1 MLAALTS
8 HVTLL
13 FWLTGAQML
22 YKYLPISA
30 GLRKLVFYK
39 RHDLH
44 LLRHRPNQAEGG
56 SRLSLVGENS
66 LYPIAGVLPGR
77 ADQLRPHVPL
87 VDVNEAEAPLI
98 SYVLLCECLS
108 LSESILTSV
117 CAVIDQLRA
126 RCCGYSALY
135 VNCSVDQSDASQHP
149 QRPPHPH

>member
-1 MLAALTS
+1 
-8 HVTLL
+8 
-13 FWLTGAQML
+13 ML
-22 YKYLPISA
+22 YKYLPISV

-44 LLRHRPNQAEGG
+44 LLKQRPAPDAGASLAAGEGSLFPSYNLPATRTAE
-56 SRLSLVGENS
+56 ET
-66 LYPIAGVLPGR
+66 
-77 ADQLRPHVPL
+77 
-87 VDVNEAEAPLI
+87 PLI

-135 VNCSVDQSDASQHP
+135 VNVAVHE
-149 QRPPHPH
+149 

>member
-1 MLAALTS
+1 
-8 HVTLL
+8 
-13 FWLTGAQML
+13 ML

-44 LLRHRPNQAEGG
+44 LLKNRSHHPALGPRSSVAI
-56 SRLSLVGENS
+56 GENT
-66 LYPIAGVLPGR
+66 LYPIAGSLPIRSEG
-77 ADQLRPHVPL
+77 QRPLLPL

-98 SYVLLCECLS
+98 SYVLMCECLS
-108 LSESILTSV
+108 LSEPILTSV

-135 VNCSVDQSDASQHP
+135 VNCAVDQQNNLSQLQPQHHP
-149 QRPPHPH
+149 PR

>member
-1 MLAALTS
+1 
-8 HVTLL
+8 
-13 FWLTGAQML
+13 ML

-30 GLRKLVFYK
+30 GLRKIVFYK

-44 LLRHRPNQAEGG
+44 LLRSRSSGAGARP
-56 SRLSLVGENS
+56 RMSLAGENS
-66 LYPIAGVLPGR
+66 LYPAMLPMRTQAEER
-77 ADQLRPHVPL
+77 ALTQQHLPVG
-87 VDVNEAEAPLI
+87 DVNEAEAPLI

-135 VNCSVDQSDASQHP
+135 INCSFD
-149 QRPPHPH
+149 PPDTSYPHRTQLSNPP

>member
-1 MLAALTS
+1 
-8 HVTLL
+8 
-13 FWLTGAQML
+13 ML

-44 LLRHRPNQAEGG
+44 LLKNRSHPPALGP
-56 SRLSLVGENS
+56 RLSIAAGENT
-66 LYPIAGVLPGR
+66 LYPIAGSLPIRSQG
-77 ADQLRPHVPL
+77 QRPLVPL
-87 VDVNEAEAPLI
+87 LEVNEAEAPLI
-98 SYVLLCECLS
+98 SYVLMCECLS

-135 VNCSVDQSDASQHP
+135 VNCAVDQPDNVTQPLQQHP
-149 QRPPHPH
+149 PQLR

>member
-1 MLAALTS
+1 
-8 HVTLL
+8 
-13 FWLTGAQML
+13 ML

-44 LLRHRPNQAEGG
+44 LLKHRPNQAAAGR
-56 SRLSLVGENS
+56 RLSVTGGENS
-66 LYPIAGVLPGR
+66 LYPIAGALSGR
-77 ADQLRPHVPL
+77 AEERPNLPV

-135 VNCSVDQSDASQHP
+135 VNCSVDQTDTGQPTH
-149 QRPPHPH
+149 RPSYPR